1 MNQQFL
7 RDDMNKAEL
16 FAFIRHLLITSKL
29 IIITN
34 GSEVV
39 CIPPQ
44 DTSQL
49 APSNHE
55 EVDTRIILH
64 MADAINSGF
73 KKIFYIVMS
82 APATGTLQQW
92 VKVTLAISFHVCLS
106 RAWYLPKACIFLAN
120 TCGSF
125 PEPCSNWLQLVL
137 ALATKLM

>member
-7 RDDMNKAEL
+7 HDDMNKAEL
-16 FAFIRHLLITSKL
+16 FAFIRHLLVTSKL

-44 DTSQL
+44 DTSHL

-55 EVDTRIILH
+55 EADTRIILH
-64 MADAINSGF
+64 MADAINKGF

-92 VKVTLAISFHVCLS
+92 VKVTLAISFTCVYHEHGTCLKHAS
-106 RAWYLPKACIFLAN
+106 SWQTHAGLFQSHAVTGCNLPLLWQQN
-120 TCGSF
+120 
-125 PEPCSNWLQLVL
+125 
-137 ALATKLM
+137 